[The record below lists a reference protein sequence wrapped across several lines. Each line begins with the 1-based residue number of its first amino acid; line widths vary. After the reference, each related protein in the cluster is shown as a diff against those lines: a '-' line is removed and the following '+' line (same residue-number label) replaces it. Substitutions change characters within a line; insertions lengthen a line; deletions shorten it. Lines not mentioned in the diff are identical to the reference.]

1 MSTTRIVI
9 VALALILLTAG
20 PAAAN
25 DPPGPQTVLAEI
37 LILPLMMLLSLAG
50 GAYAILEVLSP
61 RKKKRWGAIGR
72 WGGTI
77 LVILFSFAH
86 EGFGFM
92 VAVIFAIVAVR
103 RGVQMLWWGMR
114 ARPAGPRLAHLQT
127 ANPWRLI
134 PAGLSLV
141 VLSLFLGSLPIAFF
155 GYYPWDSSGT
165 ESLKKYVTYQ
175 LALGRLEQART
186 GQAKF
191 RRIEEQALQTTG
203 CGDRLRGGTRVEY
216 DPSETGFTVLMLPK
230 ARFPFFP
237 YNHLTSQP
245 TYRADEAGKIRMI
258 SVHHQDAVC
267 PPDAPVVMQ
276 VTEQDIQEMLKRL
289 DSHGN
294 CR

>member
-50 GAYAILEVLSP
+50 GAYAILEVLSQG
-61 RKKKRWGAIGR
+61 KKKRWGAIGR

-127 ANPWRLI
+127 ATPCGDPLEVDPRGTVSGCSVPFSGQPPDRILRLLSVGLVWDREPQEVRDVSACPW
-134 PAGLSLV
+134 A
-141 VLSLFLGSLPIAFF
+141 
-155 GYYPWDSSGT
+155 T
-165 ESLKKYVTYQ
+165 
-175 LALGRLEQART
+175 RT
-186 GQAKF
+186 G
-191 RRIEEQALQTTG
+191 
-203 CGDRLRGGTRVEY
+203 
-216 DPSETGFTVLMLPK
+216 
-230 ARFPFFP
+230 
-237 YNHLTSQP
+237 
-245 TYRADEAGKIRMI
+245 
-258 SVHHQDAVC
+258 
-267 PPDAPVVMQ
+267 
-276 VTEQDIQEMLKRL
+276 
-289 DSHGN
+289 
-294 CR
+294 